1 MEAVLTSLAFLI
13 AFVVSVVV
21 VPPILRVA
29 YAKQLFDTP
38 EGRKI
43 HTHVIPPLGGIAI
56 FLGFLLSSITATDG
70 LSFDELKYII
80 ASVILVFF
88 IGLKD
93 DLMDITP
100 AKKFTVQ
107 IIASVIL
114 VTLGGVRIT
123 SLHGIFGLQEIVY
136 PVSFLLSTFVVL
148 VVMNAFNLIDG
159 IDGLASGLGMLAGL
173 FFGIYFYLVG
183 HVQFAIMSFALVGS
197 LAGFFLFNVFG
208 NKNKLFMGDTGSL
221 IIGLVVSTL
230 AIRFNEFNIHTDHG
244 FVVHFAPMISIAVL
258 SVPLID
264 TLRVMI
270 IRMVQGRSPFSADRN
285 HIHHKIL
292 ELTPRHLNVT
302 LWILA
307 ANSVLIGIAYW
318 LSLAAINPTALLVI
332 LFCITVAFSQLP
344 SLLVR
349 WVKKDVAESK
359 SRSRNTHAFSRKG
372 ALYKQ

>member
-1 MEAVLTSLAFLI
+1 MEAVLTSLALLM
-13 AFVVSVVV
+13 AFFISVLVI
-21 VPPILRVA
+21 PPVLRVA
-29 YAKQLFDTP
+29 YSKQLFDAP
-38 EGRKI
+38 EGRKV
-43 HTHVIPPLGGIAI
+43 HTRIIPPLGGIAI
-56 FLGFLLSSITATDG
+56 FLGFVLSSIIATDG

-80 ASVILVFF
+80 ASVIIVFF

-93 DLMDITP
+93 DLMDIS
-100 AKKFTVQ
+100 AGKKFLVQ
-107 IIASVIL
+107 IIASLILVIL
-114 VTLGGVRIT
+114 GNVRIT
-123 SLHGIFGLQEIVY
+123 SLHGIMGFHEISF

-148 VVMNAFNLIDG
+148 VIMNAFNLIDG

-173 FFGIYFYLVG
+173 FFGVYFYLVD
-183 HVQFAIMSFALVGS
+183 HIPFAIMSFALVGS
-197 LAGFFLFNVFG
+197 LAGFFLYNVFG
-208 NKNKLFMGDTGSL
+208 KKNKLFMGDTGSL
-221 IIGLVVSTL
+221 TIGLVVSAL

-244 FVVHFAPMISIAVL
+244 FAVHFAPMVSIAVL

-292 ELTPRHLNVT
+292 ELTPSHLNVT

-318 LSLAAINPTALLVI
+318 MSFSAINRTALLVI
-332 LFCITVAFSQLP
+332 LFCITVTFSQLP

-359 SRSRNTHAFSRKG
+359 KRSRITHAFSHKG
-372 ALYKQ
+372 AWGK